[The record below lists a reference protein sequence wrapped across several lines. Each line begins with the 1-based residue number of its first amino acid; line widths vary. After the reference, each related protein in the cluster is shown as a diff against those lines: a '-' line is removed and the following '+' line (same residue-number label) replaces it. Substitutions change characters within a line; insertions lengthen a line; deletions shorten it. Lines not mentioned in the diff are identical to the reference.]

1 MTEVTV
7 ELPEDVAAQI
17 ARRAA
22 ALGTTPEAWLQ
33 AVVEDVVAD
42 LPEDEREPGPD
53 DFICR

>member
-22 ALGTTPEAWLQ
+22 ALGTTPEAWVQ